1 MKVGARCCVFN
12 YRGRGGVSLASP
24 RTYCASDPS
33 DLGEVKN
40 LVMGLKYW
48 ITELHEVTFARCVRG
63 KKSLQSLL
71 FCSFG
76 WIFTY
81 LFLSLGYWSSFELK
95 IWGYCA
101 CSESK
106 MSVMCRP
113 DRTFACLIL
122 HIWAGGNLPW
132 RDHPRPLPGQGGR
145 VCQGR
150 GCTSRVRQN
159 IKGQLLISSRHFL
172 KSRLLNHTFF
182 CHTRAGFCN

>member
-1 MKVGARCCVFN
+1 MIGTTHQWLEIIFPVKVGARCCVFN

-48 ITELHEVTFARCVRG
+48 ITELHEMIFARCVRG

-95 IWGYCA
+95 IWGSCA
-101 CSESK
+101 CGESLL
-106 MSVMCRP
+106 SIMCTP
-113 DRTFACLIL
+113 NRTFACLIFTYL
-122 HIWAGGNLPW
+122 SRWGSHLAGSSLATTWSGRASLP
-132 RDHPRPLPGQGGR
+132 R
-145 VCQGR
+145 
-150 GCTSRVRQN
+150 
-159 IKGQLLISSRHFL
+159 
-172 KSRLLNHTFF
+172 SRLRFSCQAKYKKDNCSSHP
-182 CHTRAGFCN
+182 NVS